1 MPPCIWWDDH
11 ERRGEGVVY
20 QRCPM
25 GGPRGDAR
33 WLVVR
38 GAGRRELI
46 YAARCIGEECAA
58 RLMRETGAAGALLML
73 ALVGGFVLLAIT
85 VLLAEVLPRW
95 ATVLLVVGYLAMLGF
110 NDQTARALLAIPNG
124 VAWSAVGYVLWSGEA
139 VQQPAR
145 GIIRCGSWRAKNSLP
160 F

>member
-1 MPPCIWWDDH
+1 
-11 ERRGEGVVY
+11 
-20 QRCPM
+20 
-25 GGPRGDAR
+25 
-33 WLVVR
+33 
-38 GAGRRELI
+38 
-46 YAARCIGEECAA
+46 
-58 RLMRETGAAGALLML
+58 MRETGAAGALLML

-145 GIIRCGSWRAKNSLP
+145 GIIRCGSGRAKNSLP